1 MKLLRRIRNIV
12 NSNLNAMVATAENPE
27 KLLQQC
33 ISDMQDQ
40 AGKAR
45 AQVAHAIAAEKKL
58 ARLVAVA
65 EVDADRLGAAATAA
79 AKATD
84 NEDARDAVRLHLS
97 ARRRAEEMQRQWNQ
111 QLESIGL
118 LKKALGELQAKI
130 DEARR
135 RKDVLI
141 ARKRVAQAK
150 RDVHTSLAGI
160 AQTNSFLDTQA
171 FEAFDRVA
179 EQVDTTEAQAEAAA
193 EVCVATFG
201 PAGHAW
207 SAQDVSDAE
216 VDAALAELQH
226 GGASREGE

>member
-1 MKLLRRIRNIV
+1 MKLLRRMRNIV

-33 ISDMQDQ
+33 LSDMQDQ
-40 AGKAR
+40 AAKAR

-58 ARLVAVA
+58 ARLVTASDA
-65 EVDADRLGAAATAA
+65 EADRFQEIATLAAQ
-79 AKATD
+79 
-84 NEDARDAVRLHLS
+84 EDPDGARDAVRLHLA
-97 ARRRAEEMQRQWNQ
+97 ARRRADELQRQWNQ

-118 LKKALGELQAKI
+118 LKSALADLYAKI

-141 ARKRVAQAK
+141 ARKRAAQAK

-160 AQTNSFLDTQA
+160 AETNSFLDTQA

-179 EQVDTTEAQAEAAA
+179 EQVDTTEAQADAAA
-193 EVCVATFG
+193 EVCVATFS
-201 PAGHAW
+201 PSATSW
-207 SAQDVSDAE
+207 SPHGITDAE
-216 VDAALAELQH
+216 IDAALADLQR
-226 GGASREGE
+226 GAAPPAEA